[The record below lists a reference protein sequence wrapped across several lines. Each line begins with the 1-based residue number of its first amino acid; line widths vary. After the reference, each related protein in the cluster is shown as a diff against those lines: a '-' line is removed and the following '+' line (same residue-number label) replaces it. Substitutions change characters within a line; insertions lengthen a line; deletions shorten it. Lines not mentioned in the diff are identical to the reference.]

1 VFSCVVAQAGVVPDL
16 TGFHAKRLEF
26 EPEYDAE
33 AEALLADLEFRWMF
47 SCFLHSHS
55 SITSGQN
62 ARFLWS
68 SCRSTTAQL
77 RQQLLANLEI
87 M

>member
-1 VFSCVVAQAGVVPDL
+1 MLPDL

-33 AEALLADLEFRWMF
+33 AEALLADLEFRCV
-47 SCFLHSHS
+47 SAS
-55 SITSGQN
+55 SPN
-62 ARFLWS
+62 AERAAFEH
-68 SCRSTTAQL
+68 AAEHGE
-77 RQQLLANLEI
+77 QQS